1 MSKPQPVSIC
11 WLRRDLRLS
20 DNAALYHALKN
31 NVPVVCLFIFDG
43 EILDE
48 LEDKD
53 DARVTFIY
61 QQVERLREELQKYQ
75 SSIIIKYNHV
85 LGAWQEI
92 ITEYSVTAVYTNRDY
107 EPYAKQRDAAVNDL
121 LAKHQIAFHAYK
133 DQVIFDQDEVVKD
146 NKEPY
151 TVFTPYKKRW
161 LKTLRPFYVK
171 SYPTEKY
178 FGNFLH
184 LKPQKVISLEE
195 MEFTENRMDFPPAE
209 YENVIDHYAKTRDY
223 PALEGGTSHIGIHL
237 RFGTI
242 SIREVARA
250 ALKKEQ
256 TWLSELIW
264 REFYMMSL
272 DHFPQTINAAYRPE
286 FDRIEWRNNP
296 HEFEAWCEGRTGYP
310 LVDAGMRELNATGF
324 MHNRVRMV
332 AASFLVKHL
341 LIDWRWGEH
350 YFARKLLDYEAAS
363 NVGNWQ
369 WVAGSGTDT
378 MPWFRIF
385 NPEAQLKKF
394 DPKLQYIK
402 KWVPELGQIDR
413 YPKPIVDNQTARE
426 RCLRVYKQALGKH

>member
-31 NVPVVCLFIFDG
+31 NVPVVCLFIFDR

-48 LEDKD
+48 LGDKD

-61 QQVERLREELQKYQ
+61 RQVERLHKELQQHQ
-75 SSIIIKYNHV
+75 STLIIKYDQP
-85 LGAWQEI
+85 LKAWQEI
-92 ITEYSVTAVYTNRDY
+92 ITEYNVTTVYTNRDY
-107 EPYAKQRDAAVNDL
+107 EPYAKQRDEAISDL
-121 LAKHQIAFHAYK
+121 LIKHHIAFHTYK

-161 LKTLRPFYVK
+161 LNTLTPFYVK
-171 SYPTEKY
+171 PYPTEKY
-178 FGNFLH
+178 FGKFLH
-184 LKPQKVISLEE
+184 LKPHKMVSLEE
-195 MEFTENRMDFPPAE
+195 MGFTENRMDFPPAE
-209 YENVIDHYAKTRDY
+209 YENVINHYANTRDY

-242 SIREVARA
+242 SIREVARE

-264 REFYMMSL
+264 REFYMVSL

-286 FDRIEWRNNP
+286 FDRIEWRNNS

-402 KWVPELGQIDR
+402 KWVPEFGQDDH
-413 YPKPIVDNQTARE
+413 YPKPIVDNQAARE
-426 RCLRVYKQALGKH
+426 RCLKVYKRALGKH

>member
-1 MSKPQPVSIC
+1 MV
-11 WLRRDLRLS
+11 
-20 DNAALYHALKN
+20 
-31 NVPVVCLFIFDG
+31 
-43 EILDE
+43 
-48 LEDKD
+48 
-53 DARVTFIY
+53 
-61 QQVERLREELQKYQ
+61 
-75 SSIIIKYNHV
+75 
-85 LGAWQEI
+85 
-92 ITEYSVTAVYTNRDY
+92 
-107 EPYAKQRDAAVNDL
+107 
-121 LAKHQIAFHAYK
+121 
-133 DQVIFDQDEVVKD
+133 
-146 NKEPY
+146 
-151 TVFTPYKKRW
+151 
-161 LKTLRPFYVK
+161 
-171 SYPTEKY
+171 
-178 FGNFLH
+178 
-184 LKPQKVISLEE
+184 SLEE
-195 MEFTENRMDFPPAE
+195 MGFTENRMDFPPAE

-242 SIREVARA
+242 SIREVARE

-310 LVDAGMRELNATGF
+310 LVDAGMRQLNATGF

-402 KWVPELGQIDR
+402 KWVPEFGQADR
-413 YPKPIVDNQTARE
+413 YPKPIVDNQAARE
-426 RCLRVYKQALGKH
+426 RCLKVYKQALGRH